1 MTDSP
6 SPPSFSHRLIEQDR
20 PLHSPQ
26 YQGHRMQL
34 ELKLTQA
41 RFRERLTFRIVVA
54 ALLTALVLLPVC
66 GMRLFGSPDPGDRTA
81 NWLSVSLG
89 AIQVLATI
97 TFWVGLASYY
107 SRFRPA
113 VRQLSEDVRDETIRE
128 LRDEV
133 RTLQQQVAKFAKSDD
148 R

>member
-1 MTDSP
+1 MTDIP
-6 SPPSFSHRLIEQDR
+6 PLPSFSRRLIEQDR

-26 YQGHRMQL
+26 YLEHRMQL

-41 RFRERLTFRIVVA
+41 RFRELLTFRVVVA

-66 GMRLFGSPDPGDRTA
+66 GMRLFGSSDPGDQTA

-89 AIQVLATI
+89 AIQIAATA
-97 TFWVGLASYY
+97 TFWIGLASYY

-133 RTLQQQVAKFAKSDD
+133 RTLQQQVAKFTKSDD

>member
-1 MTDSP
+1 MTDIP
-6 SPPSFSHRLIEQDR
+6 PLPSFSQRLIEQDR

-26 YQGHRMQL
+26 YQEHRMQL
-34 ELKLTQA
+34 ELKLNQA
-41 RFRERLTFRIVVA
+41 RSRELLTFRVVVA

-66 GMRLFGSPDPGDRTA
+66 GMRLFGSPDPGDQNA
-81 NWLSVSLG
+81 NWLSVSLS
-89 AIQVLATI
+89 AIQILATV
-97 TFWVGLASYY
+97 TFWIGLASYY

-133 RTLQQQVAKFAKSDD
+133 RTLQQQVAKFTKSDD